1 MRGVSLLEQQQL
13 CAATSATKMLLLL
26 RNRKVPSVILT
37 CLENTQSVPP
47 EPVLH
52 ANNYL
57 PEALLQ
63 NSGLHAKMQHGF
75 TDICKW
81 YLGTCLL

>member
-1 MRGVSLLEQQQL
+1 M
-13 CAATSATKMLLLL
+13 
-26 RNRKVPSVILT
+26 
-37 CLENTQSVPP
+37 QSDPP

-52 ANNYL
+52 ANNCL

-63 NSGLHAKMQHGF
+63 NGGMHAKIQHGF
-75 TDICKW
+75 TDIYKW